1 MGCCACKKG
10 PKMSIRALRTLIS
23 VHRHG
28 SFRAAAEAEHLT
40 PAAVSQQMRNLETS
54 WNLEIFERSQRTP
67 KLTVVG
73 LALVREASIV
83 VASYDNLA
91 NKVSA
96 RDDISGELILGAV
109 PTTLTG
115 LVPLAL
121 PQLKVLHQGL
131 QIRIAPGLSN

>member
-91 NKVSA
+91 DKVSA

-121 PQLKVLHQGL
+121 SQLKVLHQGL
-131 QIRIAPGLSN
+131 QIRIVPGLSN